1 MLVLRRSSIGKYQ
14 KSWPNAVHLRWMLP
28 LRWLTYCSS
37 SKTAC
42 LLSEPLNDCDGWKHI
57 LLQTRLAIEYFRR
70 TLVVTKVPKQESFCF
85 CIIGSTPRHI
95 KLRCRRIQFSVY
107 PDGSSVSVCQAP
119 AHRQS
124 PYLHHPRARKP
135 GHKQPAPY
143 QTGG

>member
-1 MLVLRRSSIGKYQ
+1 MPAWIISRALRVRTELPSACQLEVSIVFPSGPASVWGCWQ
-14 KSWPNAVHLRWMLP
+14 RRQTTRRA
-28 LRWLTYCSS
+28 
-37 SKTAC
+37 
-42 LLSEPLNDCDGWKHI
+42 
-57 LLQTRLAIEYFRR
+57 TRLAIEYFRR

-95 KLRCRRIQFSVY
+95 KLRCRRIQFSVC